1 MARRNSDERMLLP
14 KPPLL
19 ITESASEF
27 EALRE
32 ALEREIKPRGIIE
45 QTYVADI
52 GCIAWEIQRLRRCKT
67 VIINMGFHH
76 ALNDLLRQ
84 ALEGTVAC
92 TNEGQPCSTLL
103 KRLQRQAD
111 WTHRLF

>member
-67 VIINMGFHH
+67 ESRRTSINASSRSWKRRSIRSAQNMQRR
-76 ALNDLLRQ
+76 AARREP
-84 ALEGTVAC
+84 AVVA
-92 TNEGQPCSTLL
+92 
-103 KRLQRQAD
+103 
-111 WTHRLF
+111 